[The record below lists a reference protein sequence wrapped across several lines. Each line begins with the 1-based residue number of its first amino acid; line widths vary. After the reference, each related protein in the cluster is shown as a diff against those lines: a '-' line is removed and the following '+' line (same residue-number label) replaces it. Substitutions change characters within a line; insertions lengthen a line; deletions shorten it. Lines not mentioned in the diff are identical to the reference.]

1 MQNDAPIA
9 ETKSGDAAKSTA
21 ATGKNRL
28 RLADNALYVFAF
40 HLVAESL
47 ALVAREF
54 YAVVPFS
61 RLGNS

>member
-9 ETKSGDAAKSTA
+9 ETKSGDATESTA
-21 ATGKNRL
+21 ATEKIRL
-28 RLADNALYVFAF
+28 RLADNALNVLAF

-54 YAVVPFS
+54 NAVVPFS